1 MYPNLLAWY
10 LQCYLDP
17 EVAIYLEQCL
27 FMDELIELIL
37 KNWGNLKVKGEQLL
51 IYDDLAT
58 FGTSSWISL
67 PVRNQVQVFISSRMK
82 ANSRSFPNITEASV
96 DFGQNQVCLGDI
108 VALVTQW
115 MYWVTNAIRY

>member
-67 PVRNQVQVFISSRMK
+67 PVRNQV
-82 ANSRSFPNITEASV
+82 
-96 DFGQNQVCLGDI
+96 
-108 VALVTQW
+108 
-115 MYWVTNAIRY
+115 

>member
-1 MYPNLLAWY
+1 MGIKKFQLFLLGKKSISRPSPPILQQEKMYPNLLAWY

-27 FMDELIELIL
+27 FIDELIELIL

-58 FGTSSWISL
+58 FGTSS
-67 PVRNQVQVFISSRMK
+67 
-82 ANSRSFPNITEASV
+82 
-96 DFGQNQVCLGDI
+96 
-108 VALVTQW
+108 
-115 MYWVTNAIRY
+115 